1 MILEIFSCYPSEE
14 RWGKHSDP
22 PWVVS
27 PWLVK
32 AEVSKRKTASAQKA
46 YFFLLDSTISTIQ
59 QRSTE
64 YLNGGYNWQE
74 FTQMMYC
81 TLYILVPFRYT
92 DDALFEIWAQV
103 SKKPR
108 TVSGFL
114 EEDTGYVG
122 PSHFTTPLATINW
135 APTKRQMSSHFKA
148 KIETAKN
155 ITWTLWNQ
163 RSWALNQAFLDFP
176 RCRSGLEWWP
186 KHGKWMFF
194 FDTQFIHMW
203 MAMNVEWFLYVCT
216 YIYIYMQM
224 WSHVYI
230 WFWFLML
237 EKTTILNPISIGMS
251 SRCWG
256 LIKGSLDDIKSPCP
270 RGRFFSEARTFPN

>member
-1 MILEIFSCYPSEE
+1 MISRGTCGKHPCSCHKKAVDASPNYSQLMILGIFSCYPSEE

-46 YFFLLDSTISTIQ
+46 NPFLLDSTISTIQ

-114 EEDTGYVG
+114 EEDPYMWAQSKSFHYTTGYNQLG
-122 PSHFTTPLATINW
+122 AY
-135 APTKRQMSSHFKA
+135 KKA
-148 KIETAKN
+148 N
-155 ITWTLWNQ
+155 VIT
-163 RSWALNQAFLDFP
+163 F
-176 RCRSGLEWWP
+176 
-186 KHGKWMFF
+186 
-194 FDTQFIHMW
+194 
-203 MAMNVEWFLYVCT
+203 
-216 YIYIYMQM
+216 
-224 WSHVYI
+224 
-230 WFWFLML
+230 
-237 EKTTILNPISIGMS
+237 
-251 SRCWG
+251 
-256 LIKGSLDDIKSPCP
+256 
-270 RGRFFSEARTFPN
+270 

>member
-46 YFFLLDSTISTIQ
+46 NPFLLDSTISTIQ

-81 TLYILVPFRYT
+81 TLYILFPFRYT
-92 DDALFEIWAQV
+92 ADALFEIWAQV

-108 TVSGFL
+108 TASGFL
-114 EEDTGYVG
+114 EEDQYVG
-122 PSHFTTPLATINW
+122 AIQVISLHHWLQSIGRLQ
-135 APTKRQMSSHFKA
+135 KGKCHHIFKA
-148 KIETAKN
+148 KIETAKD

-176 RCRSGLEWWP
+176 RCRSRVGMVAQTW
-186 KHGKWMFF
+186 KMNVF
-194 FDTQFIHMW
+194 FDTQFIHICEWLW
-203 MAMNVEWFLYVCT
+203 M
-216 YIYIYMQM
+216 
-224 WSHVYI
+224 
-230 WFWFLML
+230 
-237 EKTTILNPISIGMS
+237 
-251 SRCWG
+251 
-256 LIKGSLDDIKSPCP
+256 
-270 RGRFFSEARTFPN
+270 